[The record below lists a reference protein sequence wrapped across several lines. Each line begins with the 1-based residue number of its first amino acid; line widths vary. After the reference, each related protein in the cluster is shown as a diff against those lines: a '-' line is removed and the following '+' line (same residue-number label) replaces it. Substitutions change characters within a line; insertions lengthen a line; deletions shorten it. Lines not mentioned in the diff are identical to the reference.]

1 MIGRMAIAVLVVA
14 AVAAIAIV
22 ANLAL
27 LNYASSGTDPVG
39 RLKPQAQLPSVPPA
53 PASVI
58 RPRHGR
64 VTHERADD

>member
-1 MIGRMAIAVLVVA
+1 MIGRIAIFVLVAA

-27 LNYASSGTDPVG
+27 LDYASAGNDPVG
-39 RLKPQAQLPSVPPA
+39 KLKPQAHVPNAPAA

-58 RPRHGR
+58 RPRVGR
-64 VTHERADD
+64 VTDEGADD